1 VRDWLSHRA
10 AATPDDLAVIDAD
23 SDTRWSYSGL
33 DAAVDET
40 AGRLA
45 SLGVDAGDQV
55 GTLLPRTF
63 LGVCLFHA
71 AQRLGVTLVP
81 LNHRLTADELGAQI
95 DQLDLTLVVCD
106 IDTEPAA
113 VEAVEEVPT
122 ASIDDPQWAA
132 VKSFKDVE
140 PAAIEPVDWKRDDPQ
155 LIVFTSGSTG
165 RPKPVVVT
173 MGNLRASAIASAFR
187 LGVDPDD
194 RWLLTLSLYHV
205 GGIAPIFR
213 STLYGTAIVVRS
225 GFDPGQAADDLD
237 RYDVTVVS
245 LVPTMLR
252 GMLDRRGTLSDS
264 LRVVLLGGAP
274 ADDMLIQRCENYS
287 VPVHPTYGM
296 TETASQ
302 VATARPAAAFDDP
315 ETVGRPLLWTEVT
328 VLGEDGEP
336 VETGESGELVVS
348 GPTVTPGYY
357 GDRGDEAFCASGLRT
372 GDVGYRAEDGSL
384 CVVNRLDDRITSGG
398 ETIDPGEVVSVLKS
412 HEAIEAA
419 AVVGIPDEKWGE
431 RVAALVV
438 GPEELTADSIDTH
451 CRDHL
456 AGFKCPRTIVV
467 DDELPR
473 TASGSIDRPAVREI
487 LTAADD
493 AAAVVASVDT
503 ETAGSSS
510 DETATAANR
519 RPPPPSPPAEGN
531 SSPSSQPDS
540 EPIPDAESVGDE
552 TPDTHDGDAGDGAA
566 DDSDAGDGAADDS
579 DAGDGAVD
587 SNDAPNTAAGAD
599 DSDTADT
606 DDSDAAPADTDD
618 SDPAPA
624 DTDDSDATEGIDSER
639 DGDTDADNSD
649 TA

>member
-1 VRDWLSHRA
+1 MADWLSHRA
-10 AATPDDLAVIDAD
+10 AATPDTLAVIDAD
-23 SDTRWSYSGL
+23 TETRWSYSGL
-33 DAAVDET
+33 NAAVDET

-45 SLGVDAGDQV
+45 NLGAEAGDQV
-55 GTLLPRTF
+55 GCLLPRTF

-81 LNHRLTADELGAQI
+81 LNHRLTADELSAQI

-113 VEAVEEVPT
+113 VEAVDDVPI
-122 ASIDDPQWAA
+122 ASIDEPQWAA

-140 PAAIEPVDWKRDDPQ
+140 PAMIDPVEWEHDDPQ

-245 LVPTMLR
+245 LVPTMLK

-274 ADDMLIQRCENYS
+274 ADDALIQRCENYS

-302 VATARPAAAFDDP
+302 VATARPAEAFSDP
-315 ETVGRPLLWTEVT
+315 GTVGRPLLWTDVT
-328 VLGEDGEP
+328 ILGPNDEP
-336 VETGESGELVVS
+336 VEAGESGELVVS

-357 GDRGDEAFCASGLRT
+357 GDRGDDAFCAYGLRT
-372 GDVGYRAEDGSL
+372 GDVGYRTEDGAL
-384 CVVNRLDDRITSGG
+384 CVVNRIDDRITSGG
-398 ETIDPGEVVSVLKS
+398 ETIDPGEIVAVLTD

-419 AVVGIPDEKWGE
+419 AVVGVPDEQWGE
-431 RVAALVV
+431 RVTALVV
-438 GPEELTADSIDTH
+438 PAVDDLTATAVDSH
-451 CRDHL
+451 CREHL
-456 AGFKCPRTIVV
+456 AGFKCPKTIAFAE
-467 DDELPR
+467 ELPR
-473 TASGSIDRPAVREI
+473 TASGSIDRPAVREL
-487 LTAADD
+487 LTADD
-493 AAAVVASVDT
+493 AAAVVESVDT
-503 ETAGSSS
+503 DAAGDSG
-510 DETATAANR
+510 DETAPVAER
-519 RPPPPSPPAEGN
+519 RPPPASPAEGDG
-531 SSPSSQPDS
+531 SPSPPDS
-540 EPIPDAESVGDE
+540 EPIPAAESSDE
-552 TPDTHDGDAGDGAA
+552 ERSDTDGDAAVDE
-566 DDSDAGDGAADDS
+566 DDASDASVDDTVSTGDPE
-579 DAGDGAVD
+579 AVD
-587 SNDAPNTAAGAD
+587 T
-599 DSDTADT
+599 
-606 DDSDAAPADTDD
+606 
-618 SDPAPA
+618 
-624 DTDDSDATEGIDSER
+624 DSER
-639 DGDTDADNSD
+639 EADGDIED
-649 TA
+649 TGSA

>member
-1 VRDWLSHRA
+1 MRDWLSHRA
-10 AATPDDLAVIDAD
+10 AATPDGLAVIDAD
-23 SDTRWSYSGL
+23 TETRWSYSGL
-33 DAAVDET
+33 NAAVDET

-45 SLGVDAGDQV
+45 NLGAEAGDQV
-55 GTLLPRTF
+55 GCLLPRTF

-81 LNHRLTADELGAQI
+81 LNHRLTADELRAQI

-113 VEAVEEVPT
+113 VEAVDDVPI
-122 ASIDDPQWAA
+122 ASIDEPQWAA

-140 PAAIEPVDWKRDDPQ
+140 PATIEPVEWERDDPQ

-194 RWLLTLSLYHV
+194 RWLLTLSLHHV

-245 LVPTMLR
+245 LVPTMLK

-274 ADDMLIQRCENYS
+274 ADDALIQRCENYS

-302 VATARPAAAFDDP
+302 VATARPAEAFSDP
-315 ETVGRPLLWTEVT
+315 GTVGRPLLWTDVT
-328 VLGEDGEP
+328 ILGPNDEP
-336 VETGESGELVVS
+336 VEAGESGELVVS

-357 GDRGDEAFCASGLRT
+357 GDRGDDAFCPYGLRT
-372 GDVGYRAEDGSL
+372 GDVGYRTEDGSL
-384 CVVNRLDDRITSGG
+384 SVVNRVDDRITSGG
-398 ETIDPGEVVSVLKS
+398 ETIDPGEIVTVLES

-419 AVVGIPDEKWGE
+419 AVVGVPDEKWGE

-438 GPEELTADSIDTH
+438 GPEELTPETIDTH
-451 CRDHL
+451 CREHL

-467 DDELPR
+467 SDELPR

-487 LTAADD
+487 LVAADGDADLVESVDADVAGDESGNSDAVGDEPVDAATDESGDGDADD
-493 AAAVVASVDT
+493 ADDPDDTTASV
-503 ETAGSSS
+503 AG
-510 DETATAANR
+510 R
-519 RPPPPSPPAEGN
+519 RPPSPTSTAEDEDG
-531 SSPSSQPDS
+531 SSAET
-540 EPIPDAESVGDE
+540 EPIPEAETTDE
-552 TPDTHDGDAGDGAA
+552 HSTDDNDAA
-566 DDSDAGDGAADDS
+566 DTTDIDDNDAADATD
-579 DAGDGAVD
+579 V
-587 SNDAPNTAAGAD
+587 D
-599 DSDTADT
+599 DSDTT
-606 DDSDAAPADTDD
+606 DATDVDDNDANTSADSDAA
-618 SDPAPA
+618 
-624 DTDDSDATEGIDSER
+624 
-639 DGDTDADNSD
+639 
-649 TA
+649 